1 MEVGSAGADFIPE
14 KRMVRWEPQAPPRV
28 QSSGRGCS
36 QSGSGRLMAV
46 DMASYSIASLHGIT
60 LTSGA
65 FAASRIALTWNI
77 PGLSAGSKQGMQGS
91 GEKTRQHT

>member
-1 MEVGSAGADFIPE
+1 MEVGGAGTDFIPE

-28 QSSGRGCS
+28 QFSGRGCS
-36 QSGSGRLMAV
+36 HSGSGKLMAV

-77 PGLSAGSKQGMQGS
+77 PRLSAGSKQGMQSS
-91 GEKTRQHT
+91 GERTRQHT

>member
-1 MEVGSAGADFIPE
+1 MGVGDAELPDEGADFIPE

-28 QSSGRGCS
+28 QSSGRGSS
-36 QSGSGRLMAV
+36 QLGSGKLMAV

-65 FAASRIALTWNI
+65 FAASRIALT
-77 PGLSAGSKQGMQGS
+77 
-91 GEKTRQHT
+91 